1 MHICPACAGQL
12 LPPPRTR
19 CPDKRRLGVKES
31 SRPQSAHAR
40 QPARWFAQA
49 HAARDSLQPP
59 LLPRHRE
66 HTPRTR
72 PAARRGE
79 RFCRT
84 SYLPRSPQAVGPG
97 RMQPPLNRQ
106 VVIIL
111 RFLLHSIDPTFHD
124 LLHALA
130 RRPWRGANAPPPAPA
145 ARSGDSDSWREHG
158 LSGAPGRARRRTPAR
173 LFALAKEAVG
183 DPASGAARA
192 GGPDAARRIR
202 RVTRRARSDGRRVS
216 FPGLCSCVCNDAAL
230 CAALIAARIPRRRRV
245 L

>member
-1 MHICPACAGQL
+1 MHIL
-12 LPPPRTR
+12 PPRTR

-84 SYLPRSPQAVGPG
+84 SDCRSHASCKAVGPG
-97 RMQPPLNRQ
+97 GMQPPLTRQ

-111 RFLLHSIDPTFHD
+111 RFLLHSIDLPVDPMTSSTHSRD
-124 LLHALA
+124 GHGAEQTPPRQPPPRGAATAIPGESTGSLVHRAVRGGACQLA
-130 RRPWRGANAPPPAPA
+130 FSRLPRRPSAIPHRVLLVLVVLTRQGASAESHAGPVPTGA
-145 ARSGDSDSWREHG
+145 ACRFQVC
-158 LSGAPGRARRRTPAR
+158 ARASATTRLCAR
-173 LFALAKEAVG
+173 L
-183 DPASGAARA
+183 
-192 GGPDAARRIR
+192 
-202 RVTRRARSDGRRVS
+202 
-216 FPGLCSCVCNDAAL
+216 
-230 CAALIAARIPRRRRV
+230 
-245 L
+245 